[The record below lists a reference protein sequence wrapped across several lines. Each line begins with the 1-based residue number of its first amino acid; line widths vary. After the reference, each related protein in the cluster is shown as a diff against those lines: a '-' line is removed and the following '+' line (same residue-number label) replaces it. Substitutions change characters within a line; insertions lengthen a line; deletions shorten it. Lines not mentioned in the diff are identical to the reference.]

1 MTTTDDPIAV
11 YIRQLHER
19 FDRERE
25 EIRTRSVA
33 LGYAFGRVD
42 EAVDRGGDRPDDDQH
57 ATHFADAFEKN
68 TDGNWVDLAQQYT
81 AFQSGKD
88 TPK

>member
-1 MTTTDDPIAV
+1 MTIADDPVVAH
-11 YIRQLHER
+11 IRQLHER

-33 LGYAFGRVD
+33 LGYSFGRIAERV
-42 EAVDRGGDRPDDDQH
+42 ARGDYDALDDD
-57 ATHFADAFEKN
+57 AGPFADFYEQH
-68 TDGNWVDLAQQYT
+68 TDGSWADLSKKYDE
-81 AFQSGKD
+81 FQSRKD